1 LFENKRVAAWDYTW
15 MPGKPTPVHFHAR
28 DAIVV
33 YLADGAVK
41 STTLDGRSAVSQIS
55 FGLTKFGVRN
65 RVHSEELVSGK
76 VRAIIVELK

>member
-1 LFENKRVAAWDYTW
+1 